1 MPPAGK
7 PEKREIRAL
16 QGHVTFLSPNKK
28 VTKEVGFKGGARV
41 SVAEE
46 T

>member
-1 MPPAGK
+1 MPPAGN
-7 PEKREIRAL
+7 PEERGIRAL

-28 VTKEVGFKGGARV
+28 VTKEVGLRGGARV
-41 SVAEE
+41 SVAEV